1 MFMIDKIKQI
11 KESRLS
17 ITGKKVLY
25 IIKNLTIVESD
36 SGDVIDYI
44 NNGFSVIQIRK
55 NLEIVLISG
64 SILLGNDVDEV
75 VEIKKLIC
83 DYFNI
88 HNLKIVRQF

>member
-1 MFMIDKIKQI
+1 MIDKIKQI

>member
-75 VEIKKLIC
+75 VEIKKIIC

>member
-1 MFMIDKIKQI
+1 MIDKIKQI

-75 VEIKKLIC
+75 VEIKKIIC